1 LASVYGKLEAEPLV
15 DERYTQADNMI
26 AALKANVDNSYSISI
41 TLDMEDL
48 TRAGYD
54 YTQPRAGDYIMAIN
68 ETLDFQEKLGLF
80 HLLVN
85 MMYLVSWLNMK

>member
-1 LASVYGKLEAEPLV
+1 MNVIHK
-15 DERYTQADNMI
+15 QADMI

-68 ETLDFQEKLGLF
+68 ETLDFQEKIRI
-80 HLLVN
+80 
-85 MMYLVSWLNMK
+85 VSIY